1 MDTSNMKNIVVLKNL
16 PSNIVEEAIVI
27 LKSNAKVKN
36 INKKK
41 ENVKVV
47 AKGKTNSKDYIIKE
61 AESVIASYISSVE
74 KPKQLEQINK
84 NLRKKYE
91 RVKKLTAFFSVIAV
105 FAIVVNLI

>member
-1 MDTSNMKNIVVLKNL
+1 MDTSNMKNIVVLRNL

-27 LKSNAKVKN
+27 LKENSNIKN
-36 INKKK
+36 IDKKK

-74 KPKQLEQINK
+74 KPKQLEQTNK

-91 RVKKLTAFFSVIAV
+91 RVKKLTTFFAIVAV